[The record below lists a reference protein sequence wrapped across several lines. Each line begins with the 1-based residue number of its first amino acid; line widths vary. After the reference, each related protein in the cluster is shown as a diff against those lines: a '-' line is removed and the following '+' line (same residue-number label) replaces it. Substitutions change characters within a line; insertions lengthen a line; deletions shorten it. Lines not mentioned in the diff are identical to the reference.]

1 MSSFPQLHSSSAPQT
16 LPFSS
21 RLRNGFG
28 SGTIQRFPADFRQ
41 TNSEFGSLAG
51 FFGRFSPKVFRIVV
65 PPSIHPSSVWV
76 EFPCLRANSC
86 CYFKFYFVVPKA
98 LEAAINFQG
107 PRSSH
112 RKRKLSFSKKKKSAS
127 VVSPW
132 TALLDDFLAR
142 TISAIFDDFV
152 SSWWSAHNSFSPFIF
167 LWHLLCKQRGREEKV
182 VGCLKHQLGHSPRSS
197 SDWAATSGPGPGPCP
212 PSAPAP
218 PALAILCAGT
228 SLCNFNESGALRLNL
243 KLTLECAHCS
253 AATVNTIC
261 RRVAA
266 GNSSLADFRLACGWP
281 LINQRKSE
289 HKGDW
294 IRWAGATIFEWIAE

>member
-1 MSSFPQLHSSSAPQT
+1 MSSFPQLLSSSAPQT

-107 PRSSH
+107 PR
-112 RKRKLSFSKKKKSAS
+112 
-127 VVSPW
+127 
-132 TALLDDFLAR
+132 T
-142 TISAIFDDFV
+142 
-152 SSWWSAHNSFSPFIF
+152 
-167 LWHLLCKQRGREEKV
+167 
-182 VGCLKHQLGHSPRSS
+182 
-197 SDWAATSGPGPGPCP
+197 
-212 PSAPAP
+212 
-218 PALAILCAGT
+218 
-228 SLCNFNESGALRLNL
+228 ESGN
-243 KLTLECAHCS
+243 
-253 AATVNTIC
+253 
-261 RRVAA
+261 
-266 GNSSLADFRLACGWP
+266 
-281 LINQRKSE
+281 
-289 HKGDW
+289 
-294 IRWAGATIFEWIAE
+294 